1 MGNLILKAL
10 VVLFL
15 GLLLVI
21 KMAFILAVLPFMA
34 PIALA
39 LILIAAL
46 TGGVEWVELQGEIVN
61 VF

>member
-1 MGNLILKAL
+1 
-10 VVLFL
+10 
-15 GLLLVI
+15 
-21 KMAFILAVLPFMA
+21 MA
-34 PIALA
+34 PIAFA